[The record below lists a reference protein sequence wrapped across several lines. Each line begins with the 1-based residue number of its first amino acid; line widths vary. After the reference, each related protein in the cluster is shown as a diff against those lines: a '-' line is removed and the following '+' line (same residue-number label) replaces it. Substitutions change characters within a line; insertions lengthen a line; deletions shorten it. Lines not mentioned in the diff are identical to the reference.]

1 MNIWISL
8 TGDGSLIWRKEK
20 GNEYDPHAVAFTGN
34 SVVVAG
40 VPQNICDRFW
50 KFLCLPKTLFGALV
64 LGKRVNRGVDYGFEI
79 SVFFFNFSRP
89 YQRNSMDKS
98 ENPRCREKWFNLAL
112 KMHEKCFLER
122 YYMT

>member
-50 KFLCLPKTLFGALV
+50 KFLSLPKTLFRALV
-64 LGKRVNRGVDYGFEI
+64 LGKRANCGVGYGFEI
-79 SVFFFNFSRP
+79 SVFFLIFQGHIKEIAWINQKIQDAEKMVQSCI
-89 YQRNSMDKS
+89 
-98 ENPRCREKWFNLAL
+98 ENA
-112 KMHEKCFLER
+112 
-122 YYMT
+122 